1 MLNNV
6 SLCVFVMPKNTS
18 LSWQVPQW
26 KNNFPHLCTILS
38 ATKQSIKCIQMHSYK
53 LRERTYQMKS
63 IHSHYHSNTE
73 ICISNSINPKVLYIQ
88 ASYITWKV
96 SHTLDSKSLFIFLQ
110 LIFNKK
116 ILLKNEKEKKL
127 IIITMI

>member
-1 MLNNV
+1 MLNNA
-6 SLCVFVMPKNTS
+6 SLRAFVKPKNTS
-18 LSWQVPQW
+18 LSWQVPQR
-26 KNNFPHLCTILS
+26 KNKFPHLSTVLS

-53 LRERTYQMKS
+53 LRERTYQMTS

-96 SHTLDSKSLFIFLQ
+96 FTYSRLKIFVHFSTVD
-110 LIFNKK
+110 FNKK
-116 ILLKNEKEKKL
+116 ILLKNEKEKKM
-127 IIITMI
+127 IIKTMI